1 MNTPRRE
8 NAKAIFTK
16 SKTNYEVQG
25 KSQGRTKLVGLE
37 RYQEILKKYILKKK
51 FENPKQNL
59 MHENSRLFQWM
70 PKTDSLQLISELGR
84 EEI

>member
-1 MNTPRRE
+1 MWQALAQLLSLEQINLNRFRTSILIFFKENMNTPRRE

-51 FENPKQNL
+51 FWEP
-59 MHENSRLFQWM
+59 
-70 PKTDSLQLISELGR
+70 
-84 EEI
+84 

>member
-51 FENPKQNL
+51 F
-59 MHENSRLFQWM
+59 
-70 PKTDSLQLISELGR
+70 
-84 EEI
+84 